1 MEAEARLIMG
11 EAVWGADDDTL
22 AGSLGQLLQAG
33 GFTLATM
40 ESCTGGLLASTITDV
55 AGSSGYFR
63 GGYVA
68 YSAMM
73 KVGLGVSLNLIQ
85 SQGVVSPEVAT
96 DMARAAR
103 DNTAADYGIGV
114 TGVVGPAELE
124 GKPPGTVHIA
134 VHDGR
139 TPRTTTNAIDLGRL
153 ATKRRAVTAALL
165 LLRRVLL
172 ERA

>member
-1 MEAEARLIMG
+1 M
-11 EAVWGADDDTL
+11 
-22 AGSLGQLLQAG
+22 
-33 GFTLATM
+33 
-40 ESCTGGLLASTITDV
+40 ASAITDV

-73 KVGLGVSLNLIQ
+73 KAGLGVSVNLIK
-85 SQGVVSPEVAT
+85 SHGVVSPEVAA

-103 DNTAADYGIGV
+103 DNTAADYGVGV

-124 GKPPGTVHIA
+124 GKRPGTVHIA

-139 TPRTTTNAIDLGRL
+139 MPRTTTNVIDLGRL